1 VTCLSVSEDPHT
13 VALVSET
20 FRVHEARGEKTV
32 CGGSGADEKRDSLLP
47 GSQSQRLETTC
58 VESPR
63 ISKDL
68 VQWQTFLHQKLLR

>member
-1 VTCLSVSEDPHT
+1 
-13 VALVSET
+13 
-20 FRVHEARGEKTV
+20 V